1 MQVFSKINLD
11 LLRPAVQVIVNAK
24 QNDKASRFIQA
35 NLWEGGQPFSPVDV
49 LAVFRAAKPDGTATF
64 YDTNEN
70 GDPAIV
76 IDGNIATIELV
87 EQVLTVPGDVA
98 AELNLYTA
106 DGEKLTSFTFTIR
119 VQASVLND
127 AEIASSDY
135 FNVLTSTLT
144 QAQAAADRAEAAA
157 ERAEDLSGELV
168 KSVNGQTPDS
178 SGAVSIDVG
187 VLEVNNQTPDA
198 EGAVTIDVGVM
209 TVNNQ
214 TPDEN
219 GNVNVQAGVTS
230 VFGREGAVVAEAG
243 DYDITQITGAK
254 RENLLINAW
263 FLNPVNQRGE
273 TSYLRNGYTIDMWK
287 TANAST
293 EVSLTANGIK
303 VAQTYTSQP
312 RISQLTETV
321 FPAGTTMTVS
331 AIMKGD
337 GINAPKI
344 QVSKVFSSDT
354 IFIGEANN
362 DEWQMVTATFVT
374 ELEGAPSVALYC
386 STNNENPPVL
396 EVAAAKLELGEGQT
410 LVRNDADGNWVFN
423 GIPNYAEELAKCQ
436 RYFYAVR
443 TTGNNMLATAIAN
456 TTTNL
461 LFAMPLPV
469 PMRANPAAS
478 YSNLLYSKSGGSA
491 GTAPSS
497 VSPISTINNET
508 AIRTLMLGGSFTTG
522 TPYAL
527 ILTDGGYLYLDANL

>member
-11 LLRPAVQVIVNAK
+11 LLRPSVQVIVNAK

-35 NLWEGGQPFSPVDV
+35 NLWEGGQPFAPGSV
-49 LAVFRAAKPDGTATF
+49 LATFRVLKPDGTAAF

-70 GDPAIV
+70 GDPAITLS
-76 IDGNIATIELV
+76 GNIATIELV
-87 EQVLTVPGDVA
+87 EQVLTVPGDVT

-127 AEIASSDY
+127 AEISSSDY
-135 FNVLTSTLT
+135 FNVLTNTLT

-157 ERAEDLSGELV
+157 DRAEDLSEGV
-168 KSVNGQTPDS
+168 VRSINGQTPDS

-187 VLEVNNQTPDA
+187 VL
-198 EGAVTIDVGVM
+198 
-209 TVNNQ
+209 TVNGQ
-214 TPDEN
+214 APDSA

-230 VFGREGAVVAEAG
+230 VFGREGAVTAEPG

-293 EVSLTANGIK
+293 EVSLTENGIK
-303 VAQTYTSQP
+303 VVQTYTSQP
-312 RISQLTETV
+312 RITQPIETV

-362 DEWQMVTATFVT
+362 DEWQMVTGTFVT

-386 STNNENPPVL
+386 STNNENHPVL

-410 LVRNDADGNWVFN
+410 LARNDADGNWVFN

-491 GTAPSS
+491 GSAPSS

-527 ILTDGGYLYLDANL
+527 ILADGGYLYLDANL

>member
-1 MQVFSKINLD
+1 MQRTTFFQMNL
-11 LLRPAVQVIVNAK
+11 PGVN
-24 QNDKASRFIQA
+24 
-35 NLWEGGQPFSPVDV
+35 
-49 LAVFRAAKPDGTATF
+49 
-64 YDTNEN
+64 
-70 GDPAIV
+70 DPAYIEAINANTRK
-76 IDGNIATIELV
+76 IDSLLSEVPQSFFVETKGYFSTIEELQAAHPTGSDGDAYIV
-87 EQVLTVPGDVA
+87 GTGEDAAVYAWTPSGWANVGKVQGPAGADGAEGPQGPQGPAGPQGPQGPQGPAGASGVLTV
-98 AELNLYTA
+98 
-106 DGEKLTSFTFTIR
+106 
-119 VQASVLND
+119 
-127 AEIASSDY
+127 
-135 FNVLTSTLT
+135 
-144 QAQAAADRAEAAA
+144 
-157 ERAEDLSGELV
+157 
-168 KSVNGQTPDS
+168 NGQAPDS
-178 SGAVSIDVG
+178 S
-187 VLEVNNQTPDA
+187 
-198 EGAVTIDVGVM
+198 
-209 TVNNQ
+209 
-214 TPDEN
+214 

-293 EVSLTANGIK
+293 EVSLTENGVK
-303 VAQTYTSQP
+303 VVQTYTSQP

-354 IFIGEANN
+354 IFTGEANN
-362 DEWQMVTATFVT
+362 DEWQMITATFVT

-436 RYFYAVR
+436 RYF
-443 TTGNNMLATAIAN
+443 LAINGYLRFRASRAMNGVLTFTVN
-456 TTTNL
+456 TPT
-461 LFAMPLPV
+461 
-469 PMRANPAAS
+469 PMRTKPA
-478 YSNLLYSKSGGSA
+478 LVGGSGFA
-491 GTAPSS
+491 QIYT
-497 VSPISTINNET
+497 
-508 AIRTLMLGGSFTTG
+508 TTG
-522 TPYAL
+522 TLQTSATVSVVGDTGWASGFVQLQATPASGTL
-527 ILTDGGYLYLDANL
+527 SDGYLQISTNAPEVFLDANL

>member
-1 MQVFSKINLD
+1 MQIFTKIDLD

-35 NLWEGGQPFSPVDV
+35 HLWEGGQTFTPGSV
-49 LAVFRAAKPDGTATF
+49 LATFRVLKPDGTAAF

-70 GDPAIV
+70 GDPAIT
-76 IDGNIATIELV
+76 ISGNVATIELV

-98 AELNLYTA
+98 AELNLYTGT
-106 DGEKLTSFTFTIR
+106 GEKLTSFTFTIR

-127 AEIASSDY
+127 AEISSSDY

-157 ERAEDLSGELV
+157 DRAEDLSSGSV

-187 VLEVNNQTPDA
+187 VLEVNNQSPDA
-198 EGAVTIDVGVM
+198 EGSVTIDVGVM

-214 TPDEN
+214 SPDEN

-230 VFGREGAVVAEAG
+230 VFGRGGAVVAEAG

-254 RENLLINAW
+254 RENLLINSW

-273 TSYLRNGYTIDMWK
+273 TSYLINGYTIDMWK
-287 TANAST
+287 TQNAST
-293 EVSLTANGIK
+293 EVSLTANGVK
-303 VAQTYTSQP
+303 VVQTSTSQP
-312 RISQLTETV
+312 RILQPIETV

-344 QVSKVFSSDT
+344 QIRNVFSNDT
-354 IFIGEANN
+354 IFIGDANN

-374 ELEGAPSVALYC
+374 ELEGAPIVALYC

-396 EVAAAKLELGEGQT
+396 EIAAAKLELGEGQT
-410 LVRNDADGNWVFN
+410 LARQDVDGDWVLY

-436 RYFYAVR
+436 RYYQLYSSAAAR
-443 TTGNNMLATAIAN
+443 PTALADYRPA
-456 TTTNL
+456 
-461 LFAMPLPV
+461 
-469 PMRANPAAS
+469 MRATPAVGTIAI
-478 YSNLLYSKSGGSA
+478 GG
-491 GTAPSS
+491 
-497 VSPISTINNET
+497 
-508 AIRTLMLGGSFTTG
+508 TT
-522 TPYAL
+522 YYFA
-527 ILTDGGYLYLDANL
+527 DANL